1 MDKKI
6 EELLNL
12 LKENNRRL
20 AFLRLGD
27 YLGYLNNPW
36 KLLYHNFL
44 GGVARGVGI
53 ALGATLIAALIMYSL
68 SKMVTLPLIGQYIA
82 EIVRIVDLYLSQ
94 K

>member
-27 YLGYLNNPW
+27 YLAYLNNPW

-82 EIVRIVDLYLSQ
+82 EIVRIVELYLSQ